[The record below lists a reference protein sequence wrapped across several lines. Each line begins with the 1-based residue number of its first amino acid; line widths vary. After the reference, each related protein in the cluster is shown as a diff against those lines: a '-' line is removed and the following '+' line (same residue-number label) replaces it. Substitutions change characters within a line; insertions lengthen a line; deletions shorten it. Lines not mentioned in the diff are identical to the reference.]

1 MFSGQWSITL
11 LFSKPVA
18 NLMAWNVIIADWSYN
33 LTDYM
38 IVNKE
43 HNGFLQEG
51 SLLSF
56 DMMGHTIGEPPQVI
70 KFKDNYSINTVSYYE
85 RVKRET

>member
-1 MFSGQWSITL
+1 M

-56 DMMGHTIGEPPQVI
+56 DMMGHTIGEPPQVSLVLT
-70 KFKDNYSINTVSYYE
+70 SIFRNQVFNPIHI
-85 RVKRET
+85 